1 MGLLATRAGGWP
13 ALTISRLLG
22 RRWVRRPVAVVAA
35 AVLFG
40 LGACSGGDEAS
51 SAPHGLSGV
60 GAFDPDR
67 KAPAA
72 PIEGAV
78 PGGTVTGWG
87 VAFDVAD
94 VSTMDPTEAYGPDSI
109 SILSGLVTRS
119 LTQYVYDPHQK
130 TMVLVPDIATDL
142 GRPNEDFTQWK
153 YTIRDGVK
161 FEDGTE
167 VTAEDVAY
175 GIKRSFDRPTFKQGP
190 QYSNE
195 FFLDGHTYKGPYTSG
210 TAYSGIVVH
219 GNTLT
224 LKMARPFA
232 DMPYYGA
239 FPAMGPIP
247 ERGSDPGRYGQHP
260 LATGPYKIAEFSPRK
275 SLTLVR
281 NDQWAPATDPGRH
294 AYPDRYEF
302 DFTQPLERIDPAIL
316 GDAGSGQTTVSL
328 SGASNEDLIAAQ
340 EKGRLIVGAGPCT
353 FMWYPDYRKIR
364 DIRVRRAIGYAAP
377 YAPLARA
384 RSLMPGVTALPG
396 TSMLPPNFAGRQ
408 DYRVLD
414 ARPGVAD
421 PAKAKALLREA
432 GYTPGEYE
440 LTFAY
445 GKDESTPLRLLVS
458 SLEAAGF
465 KATPY
470 VVPTTDDKIRVEYDP
485 DAPVNL
491 RRGGWCQDFPS
502 GTSWIPNLIQSDSP
516 NNWSHFSEPAVD
528 AEIERILR
536 LPFPQQPAAWG
547 RLDRKLMTKYY
558 PLVVNY
564 YQRAPLLFGSK
575 LGGVNADDVN
585 FGRPTWKDM
594 YVIQ

>member
-1 MGLLATRAGGWP
+1 MMT
-13 ALTISRLLG
+13 SRPQS
-22 RRWVRRPVAVVAA
+22 RRCVRRPVAIAA
-35 AVLFG
+35 AAALLG
-40 LGACSGGDEAS
+40 LGACTGGDDSS

-60 GAFDPDR
+60 GAFDTNR

-72 PIEGAV
+72 PVDGAV

-87 VAFDVAD
+87 VAFDVAEL
-94 VSTMDPTEAYGPDSI
+94 STMDPTEAYGPDSI

-119 LTQYVYDPHQK
+119 LTQYVYDPNQK

-142 GRPNEDFTQWK
+142 GRPNEDFTQWD

-167 VTAEDVAY
+167 VTAADVAY
-175 GIKRSFDRPTFKQGP
+175 GIKRSFDHQTFKQGP
-190 QYSNE
+190 RYSSQ

-210 TAYSGIVVH
+210 TVYSGIVVN

-224 LKMARPFA
+224 LKMARPFP

-239 FPAMGPIP
+239 FPAIGPIP
-247 ERGSDPGRYGQHP
+247 ELGSDPDRYGQHP
-260 LATGPYKIAEFSPRK
+260 LATGPYKIAEFSPGK

-281 NDQWAPATDPGRH
+281 NDQWDPATDPGRH

-302 DFTQPLERIDPAIL
+302 DFTQPFERIDPAIL

-328 SGASNEDLIAAQ
+328 SGVSTEDLKTAQ
-340 EKGRLIVGAGPCT
+340 DRGRLIVGAAPCT
-353 FMWYPDYRKIR
+353 FIWYPDYRKIP
-364 DIRVRRAIGYAAP
+364 DIRVREAIGYAAP
-377 YAPLARA
+377 YAALARA
-384 RSLMPGVTALPG
+384 QSQITGITALTG
-396 TSMLPPNFAGRQ
+396 TSVLPPNFPGRQ

-414 ARPGVAD
+414 APSGVAD
-421 PAKAKALLREA
+421 PAKARALLKEA
-432 GYTPGEYE
+432 GYAPGEYE
-440 LTFAY
+440 LTFTY
-445 GKDESTPLRLLVS
+445 SKEEPTPLSLLVS

-470 VVPTTDDKIRVEYDP
+470 VLPTFKDATRVQYDP

-502 GTSWIPNLIQSDSP
+502 GTSWIPNLLQSDNP
-516 NNWSHFSEPAVD
+516 NNWSQFSEPAVD

-536 LPFPQQPAAWG
+536 LPFTQQPAAWG
-547 RLDRKLMTKYY
+547 RLDKKIMTKYY

-564 YQRAPLLFGSK
+564 YQRVPLLFGSG
-575 LGGVNADDVN
+575 LGGVNADDTN